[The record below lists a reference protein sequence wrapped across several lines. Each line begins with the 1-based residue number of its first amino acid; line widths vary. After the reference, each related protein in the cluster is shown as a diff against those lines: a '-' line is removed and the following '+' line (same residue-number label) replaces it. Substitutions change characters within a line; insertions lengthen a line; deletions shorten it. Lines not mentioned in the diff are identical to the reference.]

1 MSERINKE
9 DQLIS
14 RIMKDYEMSS
24 PPADFTTKIM
34 ERIEMEPATTGFQST
49 PLISRAGWIGI
60 SISVFILILFILL
73 GSSGES
79 SSQNWLSENL
89 GWNFSL
95 PQINMEKW
103 RIIDFSNST
112 LTWIVLGSGGIIL
125 LALIEKWIEENRFR
139 HTLFL

>member
-1 MSERINKE
+1 MSARVKKE

-14 RIMKDYEMSS
+14 AIMKDFEMTN
-24 PPADFTTKIM
+24 PPADFTSKVM
-34 ERIEMEPATTGFQST
+34 DRIEIESVTPVFVSK

-60 SISVFILILFILL
+60 SISVLILMLIILT

-79 SSQNWLSENL
+79 SSPSWLSENL

-95 PQINMEKW
+95 PQIGLEKL

-112 LTWIVLGSGGIIL
+112 LTWIVLGSGGIML
-125 LALIEKWIEENRFR
+125 LVLIEKWFEENRFR
-139 HTLFL
+139 QTLFL

>member
-1 MSERINKE
+1 MSERVNKE

-14 RIMKDYEMSS
+14 GIMKDYEMSN
-24 PPADFTTKIM
+24 PPADFTAKVM
-34 ERIEMEPATTGFQST
+34 DRIELESVTPGFVST

-60 SISVFILILFILL
+60 SISVIILILIILL

-79 SSQNWLSENL
+79 SSQSWLFENL
-89 GWNFSL
+89 AWNFSL
-95 PQINMEKW
+95 PQINLEKW

-112 LTWIVLGSGGIIL
+112 LTWIILGSGGIIL

-139 HTLFL
+139 QTLFL